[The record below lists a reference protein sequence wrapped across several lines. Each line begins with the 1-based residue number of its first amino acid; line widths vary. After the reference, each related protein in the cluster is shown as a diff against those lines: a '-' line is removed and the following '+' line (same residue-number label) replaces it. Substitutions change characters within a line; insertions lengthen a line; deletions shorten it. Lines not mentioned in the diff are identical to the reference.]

1 MLHLKV
7 LQTNLPDFST
17 SYVYTFVSSY
27 GEEGPPSAASTVIT
41 TDDNAVITVSNLS
54 TAGAKSNNN
63 FGSGAGTKRIYRSNT
78 GSNTTAFQFVA
89 EVAMAT
95 TSYDDTSNND
105 ELAEVIPSYLL
116 GCTTR

>member
-1 MLHLKV
+1 M
-7 LQTNLPDFST
+7 
-17 SYVYTFVSSY
+17 
-27 GEEGPPSAASTVIT
+27 IT

-63 FGSGAGTKRIYRSNT
+63 FGSSAGTKRIYRSNT

-105 ELAEVIPSYLL
+105 ELAEIIPSYLL